1 MERHYVVYMLGT
13 PTCTLYTTKVLTEEW
28 CLTVLVYTLSVGTL
42 SCWLPCCAHLCW
54 LRVLNPGMLQFHPR
68 LLFWVSVSPVVG
80 WCSIIHPCCLIELR
94 FLHLLLIN
102 VIVLICMIFVECIH
116 KGSHVGQDVDPL
128 QNALVAPE
136 SFFGLAAVI
145 RQLEPMFKKWML
157 VHQELFNPLL
167 TKPMFL
173 SIPGCWPTLEIMDV
187 GSL

>member
-1 MERHYVVYMLGT
+1 MLGT